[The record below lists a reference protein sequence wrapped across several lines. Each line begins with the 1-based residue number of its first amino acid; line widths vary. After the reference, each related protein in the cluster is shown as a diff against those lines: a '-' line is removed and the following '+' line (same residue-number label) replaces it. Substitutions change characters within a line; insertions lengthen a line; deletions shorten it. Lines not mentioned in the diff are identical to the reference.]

1 LPLNFRTFIITKD
14 STNPVTLDY
23 HRDQVTQLTNP
34 KGKQMSIHNNYDFKS
49 TRTILTV
56 WDDAADAAAA
66 AQAAADA
73 ADAALQA
80 RIDAAVTAATSGLKA
95 KNTELLGKMAQANDR
110 VKAFEGLD
118 PVALKELKDRLD
130 ADDDTKLLAAGKK
143 NEVIDK
149 YTTRMRAEHD
159 AQLEAE
165 RDRTRAEAARA
176 DAWKGSVLDNQIRAV
191 TSGLH
196 KGAVEDALLHARNI
210 FSLDAKGNA
219 VKLDAEGRAELGKDG
234 ASPFSPAEWI
244 ETMKELKPHWF
255 PMSTS
260 GSGGGADTRGGSGAG
275 KVLSRAN
282 FDKLPGAEQH
292 KVILAGTKIVD

>member
-1 LPLNFRTFIITKD
+1 
-14 STNPVTLDY
+14 
-23 HRDQVTQLTNP
+23 
-34 KGKQMSIHNNYDFKS
+34 MSINNNYDF
-49 TRTILTV
+49 TRTVVALNVYDPTAEEI
-56 WDDAADAAAA
+56 A

-73 ADAALQA
+73 ASAAQAAELQTK
-80 RIDAAVTAATSGLKA
+80 IDAAVAAATTGLQA
-95 KNTELLGKMAQANDR
+95 KNNELLGKV
-110 VKAFEGLD
+110 VKANERAKLFEGLD
-118 PVALKELKDRLD
+118 PVELKALKDRLD

-159 AQLEAE
+159 AQLAAKDELIK
-165 RDRTRAEAARA
+165 AEATRA

-219 VKLDAEGRAELGKDG
+219 VKLDADGRAELGKDG
-234 ASPFSPAEWI
+234 ATPFSPAEWI

-260 GSGGGADTRGGSGAG
+260 GSGGSSDSRGGSGAG
-275 KVLSRAN
+275 KTLSREN
-282 FDKLPGAEQH
+282 FDKLPANQQREA
-292 KVILAGTKIVD
+292 VMSGTKIVD